1 MMKNILSDFICTKN
15 FIFNSICHITRSW
28 IYITHYTWNLQT
40 SCWTIS
46 SVNWIYT
53 LRLIQ
58 NGHHFADYSWCSFL
72 LMEFIIL
79 RLRFH
84 CNMFP
89 WVSDDGSDTGLALN
103 RQQAII
109 WNSHLNHSAP
119 LSIRASIPQI
129 HCCSASWLRNRNKYE
144 FTIAVELGTVVTNCS
159 RSTKK
164 LSEQK
169 ILAATIHN

>member
-1 MMKNILSDFICTKN
+1 MQHGIYKH
-15 FIFNSICHITRSW
+15 IFE
-28 IYITHYTWNLQT
+28 LFMGK
-40 SCWTIS
+40 S
-46 SVNWIYT
+46 SVNCIYT

-58 NGHHFADYSWCSFL
+58 NGHHFANYSWCSFL
-72 LMEFIIL
+72 LMEFIIPWL
-79 RLRFH
+79 KFH

-103 RQQAII
+103 KQQAII
-109 WNSHLNHSAP
+109 WNNHLKHSAP

-129 HCCSASWLRNRNKYE
+129 HCCSASWLRNRNRYE
-144 FTIAVELGTVVTNCS
+144 FTIAVELGTVVTNYS